1 MQEMLQK
8 IIARAGIAS
17 RRHAEL
23 LIASGQVRVNG
34 RVVRELGTKA
44 DAAKDRIEAAGRVV
58 EAKEGRRVY
67 MLLNKPPEVV
77 SAMEDPEGRKT
88 LRNCLRGLPERV
100 FPVGNLE
107 YAASGLV
114 FLTND
119 GDLAADMLKNWARL
133 EQIYHV
139 KVKGML
145 TLADLERLGRWAPPK
160 HLTSQENPR
169 TMASERLQKIIAAG
183 GIASRRKAEEI
194 IAAGRVTLNGK
205 VVVEQGTKADPQRD
219 VICVDGKPLK
229 SRERLLYF
237 LLHKP
242 KGYVTT
248 VSDPEGR
255 PTIMELMKKCP
266 HRVYPVGRLDYAS
279 EGLLLMTNDGQLA
292 QRLMKA
298 GSHAPKT
305 YLVKI
310 SGQPDE
316 QALNRLR
323 SGITIELEDG
333 MRVKTSPAKLRLVED
348 SANPWYAVILSE
360 GRNRQIRRMFQR
372 VGFNVEKI
380 KRVQLGPLVLDV
392 PPGKYRAL
400 TVREVAQ
407 LKSL

>member
-1 MQEMLQK
+1 
-8 IIARAGIAS
+8 
-17 RRHAEL
+17 
-23 LIASGQVRVNG
+23 
-34 RVVRELGTKA
+34 
-44 DAAKDRIEAAGRVV
+44 
-58 EAKEGRRVY
+58 
-67 MLLNKPPEVV
+67 
-77 SAMEDPEGRKT
+77 
-88 LRNCLRGLPERV
+88 
-100 FPVGNLE
+100 
-107 YAASGLV
+107 
-114 FLTND
+114 
-119 GDLAADMLKNWARL
+119 
-133 EQIYHV
+133 
-139 KVKGML
+139 
-145 TLADLERLGRWAPPK
+145 
-160 HLTSQENPR
+160 
-169 TMASERLQKIIAAG
+169 MASERLQKIIAAS

-219 VICVDGKPLK
+219 EICVDGKPLK

-255 PTIMELMKKCP
+255 PTVMELMKKCP
-266 HRVYPVGRLDYAS
+266 QRVYPVGRLDYAS

-316 QALNRLR
+316 QVLNRLR
-323 SGITIELEDG
+323 AGITIELEDG
-333 MRVKTSPAKLRLVED
+333 MRVKTSPAKLRLVEG
-348 SANPWYAVILSE
+348 SANPWYEVILSE

-392 PPGKYRAL
+392 PPGEYRAL